1 MCTEPF
7 LEEWVRDSGE
17 LMGADNTS
25 KAQKAM
31 KKGKE
36 ILGHN

>member
-1 MCTEPF
+1 MRTKPF
-7 LEEWVRDSGE
+7 LDRWVRDSGE

-25 KAQKAM
+25 KTQKAM